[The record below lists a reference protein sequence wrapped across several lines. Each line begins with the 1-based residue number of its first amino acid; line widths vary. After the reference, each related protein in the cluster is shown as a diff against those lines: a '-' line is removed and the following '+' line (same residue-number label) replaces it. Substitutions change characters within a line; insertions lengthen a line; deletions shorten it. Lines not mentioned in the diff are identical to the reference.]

1 MKIQIYSDLHLDI
14 NRLSPFSL
22 PDSDTFTI
30 LAGDISGYM
39 NDTVKWI
46 NENIKNGVFVEGNH
60 IGYGTKKHSVQYIQ
74 KELEKNFPIDS
85 NVSYLYDNY
94 KVIGD
99 YVFVGGILWTDYML
113 NGEAFHFYDKQ
124 VALSYMN
131 DFTYDHYNVI
141 DTKIEHE
148 NGLVVKKLR
157 PENCITMFYKTKN
170 AIREACEKYP
180 DKKIIVVT
188 HHAPS
193 EKSISN
199 MYVGHKASASY
210 ASNLEN
216 FIMKY
221 PNIKLWCHGHIHS
234 NSDYM
239 IGNCRVICNPR
250 GYEHYKENTSFN
262 SHYIIEV

>member
-1 MKIQIYSDLHLDI
+1 MKVKILSDLHLDI
-14 NRLSPFSL
+14 NSNTPLSL
-22 PDSDTFTI
+22 PDTDVFTI
-30 LAGDISGYM
+30 ICGDISGHM
-39 NDTVKWI
+39 SDTVNWI
-46 NENIKNGVFVEGNH
+46 NQNVKQGVFVEGNH
-60 IGYGTKKHSVQYIQ
+60 IGYNNKKHSVQYLQSELQ
-74 KELEKNFPIDS
+74 KQFPIDS
-85 NVSYLYDNY
+85 DISYLYDNH

-99 YVFVGGILWTDYML
+99 YVFVGGILWTNYML

-141 DTKIEHE
+141 DTRIEHE

-170 AIREACEKYP
+170 AIREACEKYT

-193 EKSISN
+193 EKSISD
-199 MYVGHKASASY
+199 MYVGHKANASY

-216 FIMKY
+216 FILDH

-234 NSDYM
+234 PSDYM
-239 IGNCRVICNPR
+239 IGDCRVICNPR
-250 GYEHYKENTSFN
+250 GYEKYRENKNFN
-262 SHYIIEV
+262 SHLVIDI